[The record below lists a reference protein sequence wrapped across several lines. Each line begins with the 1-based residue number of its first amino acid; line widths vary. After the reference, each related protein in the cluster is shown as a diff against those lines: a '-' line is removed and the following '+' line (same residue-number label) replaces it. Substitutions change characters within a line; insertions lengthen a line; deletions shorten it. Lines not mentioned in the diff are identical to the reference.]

1 MKNYKD
7 RFKKIN
13 ELSKSYTEETFL
25 KQLNEGELDQ
35 QFEYIFKENE
45 WLEKL
50 KNIAENGS
58 KIDVLIDKLTKLK
71 ADIIEYYIGYFRHN
85 RFIGGEPENF
95 TPDIIIGLGCNNSL
109 GLLDKRIE
117 RIGEMIKVYPGV
129 KLLLSGGG
137 FELSDTEASIMKE
150 ALLQDFS
157 LEEDNIILEED
168 SMDTMGNAIF
178 SKLLLKD
185 RGELKDIKKILVVT
199 SPFHA
204 VRARSLFRNI
214 FGSNYNI
221 VVTGHPF
228 HLTQDN
234 FSGYCDLGMNDGHKK
249 LVGNLGNV
257 CDIEN
262 LRKKI
267 AEHEIRAIYKLNKI
281 FTDLGENTGDESSL
295 FYELFLYDSI
305 YNSRYDILRKYRHIL
320 GHVCSF

>member
-7 RFKKIN
+7 RFKKID
-13 ELSKSYTEETFL
+13 ELSSSYTKEMFL
-25 KQLNEGELDQ
+25 KQLNEEELDQ
-35 QFEYIFKENE
+35 QFEYIFKESE

-50 KNIAENGS
+50 KAIAENS
-58 KIDVLIDKLTKLK
+58 NKIDILIDQLTRLK
-71 ADIIEYYIGYFRHN
+71 IDIIEYYIEYFTIN
-85 RFIGGEPENF
+85 RFIGGKPENF
-95 TPDIIIGLGCNNSL
+95 IPDIIIGLGCNNSL

-117 RIGEMIKVYPGV
+117 RIAEMIKVYPDA

-137 FELSDTEASIMKE
+137 FELLGTEACIMKD
-150 ALLQDFS
+150 ALLQTPLLDKG
-157 LEEDNIILEED
+157 DIILEED

-185 RGELKDIKKILVVT
+185 RGELQDIKSILVVT

-204 VRARSLFRNI
+204 IRARSLFRNI
-214 FGSNYNI
+214 FGNNYNI

-234 FSGYCDLGMNDGHKK
+234 FSGYCDLGMNDGHKQ
-249 LVGNLGNV
+249 LVKDMEDV

-262 LRKKI
+262 LRQKI
-267 AEHEIRAIYKLNKI
+267 TEHEIRALYKLNKI

-320 GHVCSF
+320 ARVCSP

>member
-7 RFKKIN
+7 RFKKID
-13 ELSKSYTEETFL
+13 ELSSSYTKGMFL
-25 KQLNEGELDQ
+25 KQLNEEELDQ
-35 QFEYIFKENE
+35 QFEYIFKESE

-50 KNIAENGS
+50 KAIAENS
-58 KIDVLIDKLTKLK
+58 NKIDTLIDQLTRLK
-71 ADIIEYYIGYFRHN
+71 VDIIEYYIEYFTIN
-85 RFIGGEPENF
+85 RFIGGKPENF
-95 TPDIIIGLGCNNSL
+95 APDIIIGLGCNNSL

-117 RIGEMIKVYPGV
+117 RIGEMIKVYPDA

-137 FELSDTEASIMKE
+137 FELSDTEACIMKD
-150 ALLQDFS
+150 ALLQNS
-157 LEEDNIILEED
+157 LLSKGDIILEED

-185 RGELKDIKKILVVT
+185 RGELQDIKNILVVT

-204 VRARSLFRNI
+204 IRARSLFRNI
-214 FGSNYNI
+214 FGNNYNI

-234 FSGYCDLGMNDGHKK
+234 FSGYCDLGMNDGHKQ
-249 LVGNLGNV
+249 LVKDMEDM

-262 LRKKI
+262 LRQKI
-267 AEHEIRAIYKLNKI
+267 TEHEIRALYKLNKI

-320 GHVCSF
+320 ARVCSH